1 MNEAIIEWTDYMLYR
16 ASLRGFHLVQIEEI
30 VRYSSERYLDNATG
44 SLIAVSRDAG
54 KLLLVAYEAESGIL
68 RPITAHATTRS
79 QIQARIGSGR
89 YTP

>member
-1 MNEAIIEWTDYMLYR
+1 MDESIIEWTDYMRYR
-16 ASLRGFHLVQIEEI
+16 ASLRGLHLVQIEEI

-44 SLIAVSRDAG
+44 SLVAVGRGAG
-54 KLLLVAYEAESGIL
+54 NLLLVAYEAEPGVL

-79 QIQARIGSGR
+79 QIEARIGSGR